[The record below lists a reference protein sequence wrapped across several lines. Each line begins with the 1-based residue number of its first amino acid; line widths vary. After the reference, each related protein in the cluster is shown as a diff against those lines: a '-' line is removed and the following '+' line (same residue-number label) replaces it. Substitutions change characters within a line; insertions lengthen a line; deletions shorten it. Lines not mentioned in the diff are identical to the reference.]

1 METTQLYKLTTT
13 PSAPKLYAY
22 MAAILEATGM
32 DRGAVFPLKKFLG
45 NFGTHLESG
54 RIVRV
59 SGGYQ
64 LTPKGIDYF
73 KDRYNRGNRQYIER
87 AEVDAMIYG
96 ITTGSS
102 PGWTKII

>member
-1 METTQLYKLTTT
+1 
-13 PSAPKLYAY
+13 
-22 MAAILEATGM
+22 
-32 DRGAVFPLKKFLG
+32 
-45 NFGTHLESG
+45 
-54 RIVRV
+54 VRV